1 MPYASGGTSGMKG
14 PEVLDKEKNAY
25 HKALEAQLK
34 KETDAAQKEGEVH
47 KAMLQQQAKSQIATF
62 TLQVEEQ
69 LKLQC
74 IKIDQNTNL
83 RTAALMEAAV
93 NQRTLVDERSAIAT
107 MEFEKRRAME
117 QCAQKSA
124 ALQKQYHAAEMK
136 MMREFQQVSEKG
148 ARVGV
153 AGVM

>member
-124 ALQKQYHAAEMK
+124 ALQKQYHDAEMK